1 MNEYLLEYAA
11 GGSVGACAPNPC
23 GTPEGNQELALEFFR
38 NVCQRGERVW
48 GRAVF
53 AAKCS
58 VITRFPTND
67 RYYGNAYLYT
77 LFGDP
82 ALRLKYRA
90 QTGVEEEPGGARMKV
105 GTGLPSILRAPELAR
120 LGRRVFDVH
129 GRDVTARRERLAPGV
144 YFVLDGPRG
153 QWFEGANVRRIVVA
167 R

>member
-1 MNEYLLEYAA
+1 MNEYLLESAD

-38 NVCQRGERVW
+38 AVCERGERVW

-58 VITRFPTND
+58 VMTRFPTND

-90 QTGVEEEPGGARMKV
+90 QTGVEEEPGDGGMKV
-105 GTGLPSILRAPELAR
+105 EPGLPSILRAPDLAR
-120 LGRRVFDVH
+120 LGGRVFDMQ
-129 GRDVTARRERLAPGV
+129 GRDVTGERRALAPGI
-144 YFVLDGPRG
+144 YFLRRGGTGPGHKVIIR
-153 QWFEGANVRRIVVA
+153 
-167 R
+167 

>member
-1 MNEYLLEYAA
+1 MNEYLLEHPG
-11 GGSVGACAPNPC
+11 GGSIGACAPNPC

-38 NVCQRGERVW
+38 AVCQRGERVW

-82 ALRLKYRA
+82 ALRLKYRVLTA
-90 QTGVEEEPGGARMKV
+90 VAEMPGGEGVKP
-105 GTGLPSILRAPELAR
+105 GICLPTVMRAPELAR
-120 LGRRVFDVH
+120 LSGRVLDIQ
-129 GRDVTARRERLAPGV
+129 GRDVTDRRNTLSPGV
-144 YFVLDGPRG
+144 YFLRERNAGDDATTRKVLLQR
-153 QWFEGANVRRIVVA
+153 
-167 R
+167 